1 LFGATR
7 GLKKL
12 AEAVWWG
19 ERLPEGAPRGGRE
32 TARQPLERYVT
43 GLFQSLAVFR
53 LATFGLGAGLVFL
66 LNPSNQRPEVL
77 GGMVLLVGTY
87 NIYRILWRF
96 DPARSKELAQLA
108 SLGVDLILSIAIIL
122 VSGGLDSPFLVYSLS
137 PILTTSLLLD
147 MRGALAFSVVS
158 ALAVSG
164 IHVLAG
170 VGLGNLPWVLS
181 GNYLVLSLL
190 YGAVCLLVV
199 YLPFLANLNWQR
211 RVRSE
216 SLALERQ
223 RLRRDVHDNV
233 AQTLAFLSL
242 KMKLAEQRSSKGRS
256 PITEKDLAEISSIVE
271 RAYLSVR
278 DYLDGTG
285 EETDELLGASLTA
298 VVDQWRRDTG
308 LRVNLVA
315 KGEEGE
321 LSPQVK
327 FQMLQVAREALA
339 NVAKHAYSKHVWVD
353 LDCTP
358 EQVKIRVRDDG
369 RGFSESGLRGHGMGI
384 MSERAA
390 MAGAT
395 LDINSIPGEG
405 TEVVVAFPRGG
416 KQGDA

>member
-1 LFGATR
+1 LLEATR
-7 GLKKL
+7 GLKRL

-19 ERLPEGAPRGGRE
+19 EQLTEGAPGGGRE
-32 TARQPLERYVT
+32 TSGQPMERYVT
-43 GLFQSLAVFR
+43 GVFQSLAVFR
-53 LATFGLGAGLVFL
+53 LFTFGLGAWLVFL
-66 LNPSNQRPEVL
+66 LNPSDQRPEVL
-77 GGMVLLVGTY
+77 AGMVFLVGAF
-87 NIYRILWRF
+87 NIYRILKRF
-96 DPARSKELAQLA
+96 DPARSKDPVQRV
-108 SLGVDLILSIAIIL
+108 SLGVDLLLSFAIIL
-122 VSGGLDSPFLVYSLS
+122 LSGGLDSPFLIYSLS

-147 MRGALAFSVVS
+147 LRGALAFAAVL
-158 ALAVSG
+158 ALCVSG

-190 YGAVCLLVV
+190 YWAVCLLVV

-242 KMKLAEQRSSKGRS
+242 KMKLAQQRTSRGRS
-256 PITEKDLAEISSIVE
+256 PITERDVAEIGSIVE

-278 DYLDGTG
+278 DYLDGAV
-285 EETDELLGASLTA
+285 EENNDLLRAGLTA
-298 VVDQWRRDTG
+298 VVDQWRRDTS
-308 LRVNLVA
+308 LQVDLAV

-321 LSPQVK
+321 LASQVK

-353 LDCTP
+353 LECTP
-358 EQVKIRVRDDG
+358 QQVKIRVRDDG
-369 RGFSESGLRGHGMGI
+369 RGFSASGIRGHGMGI

-390 MAGAT
+390 LAGAT
-395 LDINSIPGEG
+395 LDINSIPGKG
-405 TEVVVAFPRGG
+405 TEVVVAYPRGE